1 MRRLAVVC
9 LTVLV
14 GVAALAGAA
23 VFSGESGAGWEP
35 YTQIVDNASER
46 FDASKWGATGQG
58 VGYLG
63 KNYRFARPSEGDAPA
78 RFKVRIPKT
87 DLYTVYARWPED
99 RGFNKAARIGVV
111 TPAGYRWAQVD
122 QRRGGG
128 RWVKVG
134 TFEMAQGDRYSV
146 VISRDTPRKD
156 PLDGVD
162 TRHGDDPVAQ
172 RSRGSNISSSEVGGY
187 VVADA
192 IKVKKAYR
200 DDLTGRDMLREARSY
215 MNVEYSLG
223 QCSRE
228 YGVDCSCLTQLAYGQ
243 FGIYLPDN
251 PDLQYGYGR
260 EVERSELQAG
270 DLVFFEEH
278 GEDEGFTHVGIA
290 TGRGNIV
297 HASAYTGDVIL
308 TSIQNVRGYAG
319 AKRLL

>member
-1 MRRLAVVC
+1 MRRLAVVS

-14 GVAALAGAA
+14 VGVAVLAGAA
-23 VFSGESGAGWEP
+23 LFSEESGARWEP
-35 YTQIVDNASER
+35 YTQVVDNASNR
-46 FDASKWGATGQG
+46 FDASKWGTTGRG

-63 KNYRFARPSEGDAPA
+63 KNYRFARPSEEDTPA
-78 RFKVRIPKT
+78 RFKMKIPKT
-87 DLYTVYARWPED
+87 GLYTVYARWPED

-122 QRRGGG
+122 QRRGG

-146 VISRDTPRKD
+146 VISRDTALKD

-162 TRHGDDPVAQ
+162 PKRGDAPGGE
-172 RSRGSNISSSEVGGY
+172 RSKREQTSSSEVEGY

-192 IKVKKAYR
+192 IKVKKASR
-200 DDLTGRDMLREARSY
+200 DDLRGRDMLREARSY
-215 MNVEYSLG
+215 MDVEYSLG

-243 FGIYLPDN
+243 FGIYLPDHSG
-251 PDLQYGYGR
+251 LQYGYGR
-260 EVERSELQAG
+260 EVERSQLQAG
-270 DLVFFEEH
+270 DLVFFKEY

-297 HASAYTGDVIL
+297 HASAYTGDV
-308 TSIQNVRGYAG
+308 TVTPIQNVRGYAG